1 MQAAAREDGYALH
14 CPTWELNPDID
25 RAFLERERERDP
37 ELFAQEYEASFTAIG
52 GSFISSTKL
61 AEATQPFPEHHHG
74 TRVLALH
81 PAFSQDDFGFAIA
94 CVPQGNDNIVFLEHV
109 EALRRPGF
117 NAAMDYATA
126 LAKDWG
132 VTRVVT
138 DQAAQQAVVE
148 ELAKRGITCHKVP
161 WTGRSNSGMSKAHR
175 YGRIKT
181 LLTQGR
187 LLLLDNAELRSELTE
202 ITVAPS
208 ASDPGYAITTHGPDD
223 MADAA
228 VMAITEAH
236 RPRVVR
242 PTVHDFGL
250 QELVIPAHQRHLGA
264 FYGPEIPAYAIDK
277 E

>member
-1 MQAAAREDGYALH
+1 M
-14 CPTWELNPDID
+14 
-25 RAFLERERERDP
+25 
-37 ELFAQEYEASFTAIG
+37 
-52 GSFISSTKL
+52 
-61 AEATQPFPEHHHG
+61 
-74 TRVLALH
+74 
-81 PAFSQDDFGFAIA
+81 
-94 CVPQGNDNIVFLEHV
+94 
-109 EALRRPGF
+109 
-117 NAAMDYATA
+117 
-126 LAKDWG
+126 
-132 VTRVVT
+132 
-138 DQAAQQAVVE
+138 VE

-208 ASDPGYAITTHGPDD
+208 ASDPGYAITTHDPNDI
-223 MADAA
+223 ADAA

-236 RPRVVR
+236 RPKAIR

-250 QELVIPAHQRHLGA
+250 QGLVIPAHQRHLRA
-264 FYGPEIPAYAIDK
+264 FYGREIPAYAIDK